1 MQSQPMSA
9 YAWICGA
16 QKAPEFNNNNN
27 NNNQHQTKL
36 KQTKIQNKIKN
47 KQTKPKPKQN
57 KKINPNQTR
66 IHHVLWVF

>member
-16 QKAPEFNNNNN
+16 QKAPEYNNN

-36 KQTKIQNKIKN
+36 KQTKIQNKIKKKKTN
-47 KQTKPKPKQN
+47 KT
-57 KKINPNQTR
+57 
-66 IHHVLWVF
+66 